1 MPLYPV
7 KNLKTG
13 EQKDIHMSVA
23 DYENWR
29 MDNPDWDKDWS
40 QGCAGLRSKG
50 KEYYSS
56 DAIASQGAY
65 EDKNNSLSSS
75 AGAKDY
81 GRNRGNEVT
90 ANNSQI
96 KEKYG
101 IK

>member
-23 DYENWR
+23 DYVNWR

-40 QGCAGLRSKG
+40 QGCAGLRSKD

-56 DAIASQGAY
+56 DHIASGSAY
-65 EDKNNSLSSS
+65 TDKNDSLGGDESNVM
-75 AGAKDY
+75 DY
-81 GRNRGNEVT
+81 DHGSDV
-90 ANNSQI
+90 NNDLVKQ
-96 KEKYG
+96 KYG
-101 IK
+101 WN

>member
-13 EQKDIHMSVA
+13 EVKDIHMSVA
-23 DYENWR
+23 KYEEWR
-29 MDNPDWDKDWS
+29 TENPDWDKDWS

-56 DAIASQGAY
+56 DHIASGSSY
-65 EDKNNSLSSS
+65 TDKNDSLGGDESNFM
-75 AGAKDY
+75 DY
-81 GRNRGNEVT
+81 DHGSDV
-90 ANNSQI
+90 NNDQV

-101 IK
+101 WK

>member
-40 QGCAGLRSKG
+40 QGVASLRSRSAD
-50 KEYYSS
+50 YYSS

-65 EDKNNSLSSS
+65 EDKNNSLSMS
-75 AGAKDY
+75 ATGND
-81 GRNRGNEVT
+81 RNTGNEVT
-90 ANNSQI
+90 ASNQQI
-96 KEKYG
+96 KDRYR